1 MGCLYSREKIV
12 NLTNNVELNKTK
24 DIKNIQKNIQNNID
38 ETIKRGETLST
49 YHHRVLTIKLD
60 DSEFID

>member
-12 NLTNNVELNKTK
+12 NLTDNVELNKTK
-24 DIKNIQKNIQNNID
+24 DIKNIQKNIQNNI
-38 ETIKRGETLST
+38 EENIERGKTIE
-49 YHHRVLTIKLD
+49 YIHHPVLTIELN